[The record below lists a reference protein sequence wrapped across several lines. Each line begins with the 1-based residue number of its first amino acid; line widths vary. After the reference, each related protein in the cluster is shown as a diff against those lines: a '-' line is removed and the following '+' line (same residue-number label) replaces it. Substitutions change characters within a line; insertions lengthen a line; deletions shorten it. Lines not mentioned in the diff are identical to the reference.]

1 MGRRRRDRSAG
12 AGPDAADPGRRRHQD
27 ARGGKGRFR
36 PCARGREG
44 ADACP
49 HRSLC
54 VRRCATPCKRKAKR
68 FHGLEQKENIC
79 LTAYAAFPVAP
90 TFMIWSSDLGSGWIR
105 WRHDSTALSTR
116 IIPDDASRNR
126 WPTLERRGERLATDA
141 KAFLKSGAKL
151 WHRPSG
157 Q

>member
-1 MGRRRRDRSAG
+1 
-12 AGPDAADPGRRRHQD
+12 
-27 ARGGKGRFR
+27 
-36 PCARGREG
+36 
-44 ADACP
+44 
-49 HRSLC
+49 LC

-68 FHGLEQKENIC
+68 FRGLEQKENIS

-116 IIPDDASRNR
+116 IIPDDAARSR
-126 WPTLERRGERLATDA
+126 WPTLEQQGERLATDA

-151 WHRPSG
+151 WRRPSG